1 MAYEW
6 EAQKDAIVNSVWDI
20 LEKAGDGVQADELM
34 PILSDIL
41 AAVAAAQSVLT
52 VEKKRI
58 FRLKL
63 AGKVGTGLGNKALDA
78 IQDEPN
84 A

>member
-20 LEKAGDGVQADELM
+20 LDKAADGVQADELL
-34 PILSDIL
+34 PILNDVLS
-41 AAVAAAQSVLT
+41 AVAAAQSVLSA
-52 VEKKRI
+52 EHKRI

-63 AGKVGTGLGNKALDA
+63 AGKVGTGLANKGLDSIA
-78 IQDEPN
+78 DEPN

>member
-20 LEKAGDGVQADELM
+20 LEKAADGIQANELM
-34 PILSDIL
+34 PVLTDILS
-41 AAVAAAQSVLT
+41 AVAAAQSVLT
-52 VEKKRI
+52 VEHKRI

-63 AGKVGTGLGNKALDA
+63 AGKVGTGLANKGLDS
-78 IQDEPN
+78 IEDELN